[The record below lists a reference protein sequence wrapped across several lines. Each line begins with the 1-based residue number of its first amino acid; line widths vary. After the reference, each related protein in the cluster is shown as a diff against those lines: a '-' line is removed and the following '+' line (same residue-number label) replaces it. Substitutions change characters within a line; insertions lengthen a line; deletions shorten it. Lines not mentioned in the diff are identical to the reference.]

1 MNDNCINR
9 PDLETQYRDMA
20 SDATHEREAEE
31 WIEGLIAD
39 AFEESET

>member
-1 MNDNCINR
+1 MNDDHTNQL
-9 PDLETQYRDMA
+9 DLETQYREMA

-39 AFEESET
+39 VSTDE

>member
-1 MNDNCINR
+1 MNDDYTNQS
-9 PDLETQYRDMA
+9 DLEYRYRDMA

-39 AFEESET
+39 ASTKG